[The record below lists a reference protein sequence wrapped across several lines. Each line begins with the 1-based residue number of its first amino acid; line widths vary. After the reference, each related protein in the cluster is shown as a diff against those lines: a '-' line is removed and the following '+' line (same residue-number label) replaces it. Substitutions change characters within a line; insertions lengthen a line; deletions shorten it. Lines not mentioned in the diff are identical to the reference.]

1 MKIGIDARTIL
12 SPEMGE
18 AAGLGHYTYQLIRY
32 LLKIDS
38 QNEYVLFFSY
48 QVREK
53 DIKKLKNLR
62 KSNVKIKYFPFSYYK
77 KFLPGVYS
85 ELLATA
91 VFSREKLDILHVPG
105 GYVPRTYKGKVIV
118 TAYDLGIKK
127 FPELFSKKQVLRF
140 KLNPPAFNRAD
151 LVIAS
156 SEAARKDLMNDFKV
170 NENKIQVINNSFDEK
185 FFQDASIGEIQKV
198 KDKYGIKGEYI
209 LFMNTIKPLNNLTRI
224 IEMFAKLKVV
234 LASKKPKSHYHL
246 VLAGKD
252 GWMAHQIHRIA
263 RDYGLKNR
271 IVFTGYI
278 PPKDLNAL
286 FGGADVFIFPPI
298 YEEFGAPVLEAMACG
313 VPVVCSNVSSL
324 PEVAGD
330 AALLVNPYDTNA
342 MMEAVLR
349 ILEDQNTRA
358 ELKRRGR
365 EQARKFHWEK
375 TAMQTLN
382 AYRRLESKKN

>member
-1 MKIGIDARTIL
+1 MKIGIDAQTIL

-38 QNEYVLFFSY
+38 RNEYTLFFSY
-48 QVREK
+48 RVREK
-53 DIKKLKNLR
+53 DIEKIKKLK
-62 KSNVKIKYFPFSYYK
+62 KPNVKIKYFPFSYYK
-77 KFLPGVYS
+77 KFLPIAYT
-85 ELLATA
+85 ELLTTA
-91 VFSREKLDILHVPG
+91 IFSREKLDILHIPG
-105 GYVPRTYKGKVIV
+105 GRVPKAYKGKTVV
-118 TAYDLGIKK
+118 TVYNLGVRK
-127 FPELFSKKQVLRF
+127 FPELFSKRQVLKS

-156 SEAARKDLMNDFKV
+156 SEAARKDLISDFKV
-170 NENKIQVINNSFDEK
+170 EENKIQVVSNGFDEK
-185 FFQDASIGEIQKV
+185 FFQDASVGEIQKV
-198 KDKYGIKGEYI
+198 KDKYGVKGEYL

-224 IEMFAKLKVV
+224 IEMFAKLKIV
-234 LASKKPKSHYHL
+234 LASKKPKSRYHL

-252 GWMAHQIHRIA
+252 GWMAHQIHQIVK
-263 RDYGLKNR
+263 DYGLKNR
-271 IVFTGYI
+271 IIFTGYV

-286 FGGADVFIFPPI
+286 FGGADAFIFPPI

-313 VPVVCSNVSSL
+313 VPVVCSGVSSL
-324 PEVAGD
+324 PEVVGD

-349 ILEDQNTRA
+349 ILENQNVRE
-358 ELKRRGR
+358 ELKIKGKK
-365 EQARKFHWEK
+365 QARKFHWEK

-382 AYRRLESKKN
+382 AYRKLDSKK